1 VKLTWDEEERGMTS
15 GFGKNPRHH
24 NAANKFGQ
32 RVFKATVSTSIF
44 PKGFFFFFIR
54 LASLSLFLFPF
65 LFFSLF
71 DFRREELLT
80 SVLLQYY
87 FKTTTNYYFYY
98 CFLSIPSQS

>member
-1 VKLTWDEEERGMTS
+1 MTS

-80 SVLLQYY
+80 SILLQNNNKLLL
-87 FKTTTNYYFYY
+87 FTTTAFFRPPRNHE
-98 CFLSIPSQS
+98 C